1 MSFPYQIGGLQ
12 LILVLIA
19 FLAIC
24 ALLQSF
30 KRFSFANCFLP
41 LVVSVVALA
50 LLYATLAIQAY
61 ASLSSDVL
69 VAHVHET
76 AFSNSTGPAM
86 SVELVLYDTSGR
98 ATSDKTYEVL
108 GNEWT
113 LQGDIV
119 KVSSVLNLAGLHSGY
134 KLTRLEGRFDDPS
147 LERHAAH
154 TVVELGGG
162 DDGFFQVSHSL
173 NSLIAPFIDAE
184 YGNGVIAGPGSFNV
198 YVSQT
203 GLWAKEI

>member
-1 MSFPYQIGGLQ
+1 MTFPYQIGGLQ
-12 LILVLIA
+12 LVLVLIA
-19 FLAIC
+19 FIAIC

-30 KRFSFANCFLP
+30 KRFSLANCFLP
-41 LVVSVVALA
+41 LVVSAVALA
-50 LLYATLAIQAY
+50 LLYATLMIQTY
-61 ASLSSDVL
+61 VSLSSDVL
-69 VAHVHET
+69 VARVQERNIANMALPT
-76 AFSNSTGPAM
+76 M
-86 SVELVLYDTSGR
+86 SIALTLYDQAGHITSE
-98 ATSDKTYEVL
+98 KTYLVA

-134 KLTRLEGRFDDPS
+134 KLTRLEGRFDDPT

-162 DDGFFQVSHSL
+162 DDGFFQVSHGL

-184 YGNGVIAGPGSFNV
+184 YGNGVIAGTGSFNV

-203 GLWAKEI
+203 GLWAKEV